1 MNINFNKF
9 LYNVLFTNLI
19 MGFPKMQTSF
29 PYFDIIIFGVIA
41 IFLILRLKNIL
52 GTKTDIEDPNFTK
65 EQSGKKFSNI
75 IPLKT
80 NINKASSTEIQKII
94 KVDPQFNVDDFLSG
108 SETFFRMVLE
118 CFVNGNIDNIEEYT
132 KPSVLKS
139 FKSAINDR
147 IQEKEIEII
156 ELNSIK
162 KHEIL
167 SVNITKIS
175 IKIRVLFE
183 TLQVRALMDKD
194 KKIID
199 GDKDNEILVKD
210 EWVFERKINTNN
222 QNWVLIETKSI

>member
-139 FKSAINDR
+139 LKV
-147 IQEKEIEII
+147 QLMIE
-156 ELNSIK
+156 SKRK
-162 KHEIL
+162 KLKL
-167 SVNITKIS
+167 SS
-175 IKIRVLFE
+175 
-183 TLQVRALMDKD
+183 
-194 KKIID
+194 
-199 GDKDNEILVKD
+199 
-210 EWVFERKINTNN
+210 
-222 QNWVLIETKSI
+222 

>member
-1 MNINFNKF
+1 
-9 LYNVLFTNLI
+9 
-19 MGFPKMQTSF
+19 MQTSF
-29 PYFDIIIFGVIA
+29 PYFDIVIFGVIA
-41 IFLILRLKNIL
+41 VFLILRLKNIL
-52 GTKTDIEDPNFTK
+52 GTKTDINDSDVNK
-65 EQSGKKFSNI
+65 EQSTKKFSNI

-80 NINKASSTEIQKII
+80 NINKVSSTEIQKIL
-94 KVDPQFNVDDFLSG
+94 KVDPQFNVENFLAG

-139 FKSAINDR
+139 FKNAINDR

-156 ELNSIK
+156 ELSSIK

-167 SVNITKIS
+167 SAKISKTS

-183 TLQVRALMDKD
+183 TLQIRALMDKD

-222 QNWVLIETKSI
+222 QSWVLIETKSI

>member
-1 MNINFNKF
+1 
-9 LYNVLFTNLI
+9 
-19 MGFPKMQTSF
+19 MQTSF

-52 GTKTDIEDPNFTK
+52 GTKTDIDDSNISK
-65 EQSGKKFSNI
+65 KQSSKKFSNI
-75 IPLKT
+75 VPLKT
-80 NINKASSTEIQKII
+80 NINETSSTEIQKIL
-94 KVDPQFNVDDFLSG
+94 KVDPQFNAADFLAG
-108 SETFFRMVLE
+108 SETFFKMVLE

-139 FKSAINDR
+139 FKNAINDR
-147 IQEKEIEII
+147 IKENEIEII

-167 SVNITKIS
+167 SANITKTS

-183 TLQVRALMDKD
+183 TLQIRALMDKD

-199 GDKDNEILVKD
+199 GDKYNEILVKD
-210 EWVFERKINTNN
+210 EWVFERKIDTNN
-222 QNWVLIETKSI
+222 NNWVLIETKSV

>member
-41 IFLILRLKNIL
+41 VFLILRLRNIL

-80 NINKASSTEIQKII
+80 NINQASSTEIQKII
-94 KVDPQFNVDDFLSG
+94 KIDPQFNVDDFFSG
-108 SETFFRMVLE
+108 SETFFRMALE

-147 IQEKEIEII
+147 IQEKETEII
-156 ELNSIK
+156 ELKSIK

-167 SVNITKIS
+167 SVNITKTS

-210 EWVFERKINTNN
+210 EWVFERKINTNK

>member
-1 MNINFNKF
+1 
-9 LYNVLFTNLI
+9 
-19 MGFPKMQTSF
+19 MQTSF
-29 PYFDIIIFGVIA
+29 PYFDIVIFGVIA
-41 IFLILRLKNIL
+41 VFLILRLKNIL
-52 GTKTDIEDPNFTK
+52 GTKTDIEDPNINK
-65 EQSGKKFSNI
+65 EQSGKKFSNVF
-75 IPLKT
+75 PLKT
-80 NINKASSTEIQKII
+80 NINNNSSDEVQKIV

-108 SETFFRMVLE
+108 SEMFFKMVLE
-118 CFVNGNIDNIEEYT
+118 SFVNGNIDNIEEYT

-139 FKSAINDR
+139 FKNAINDR
-147 IQEKEIEII
+147 IKENEIEII

-167 SVNITKIS
+167 SANITKTS

-183 TLQVRALMDKD
+183 TLQIRALMDKD

-222 QNWVLIETKSI
+222 NNWVLIETKSV

>member
-1 MNINFNKF
+1 M
-9 LYNVLFTNLI
+9 VVS
-19 MGFPKMQTSF
+19 KMQTSF
-29 PYFDIIIFGVIA
+29 PYFDILIFGVIA
-41 IFLILRLKNIL
+41 VFLILRLKNIL
-52 GTKTDIEDPNFTK
+52 GTKTGIDDPDVSK
-65 EQSGKKFSNI
+65 EQSTKRFSSI
-75 IPLKT
+75 VPLKT
-80 NINKASSTEIQKII
+80 NINESSTTEIQKIL
-94 KVDPQFNVDDFLSG
+94 KVDPQFNVDDFLAG
-108 SETFFRMVLE
+108 SEMFFKMVLE

-139 FKSAINDR
+139 FKNAINDR

-156 ELNSIK
+156 ELSSIK
-162 KHEIL
+162 KHEVL
-167 SVNITKIS
+167 SASITKTS

-183 TLQVRALMDKD
+183 TFQIRALMDKD